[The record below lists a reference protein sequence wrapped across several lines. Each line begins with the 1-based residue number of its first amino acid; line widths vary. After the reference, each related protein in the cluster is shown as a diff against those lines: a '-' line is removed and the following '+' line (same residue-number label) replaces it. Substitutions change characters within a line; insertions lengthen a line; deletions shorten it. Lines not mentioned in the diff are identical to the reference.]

1 MKKFNIKRY
10 MCYLLS
16 ATLVFAALMPSV
28 FATELKVSNDDTVS
42 ANTVAQTSSS
52 TSSYVNPWAPGD
64 YLYDAYEKWIAN
76 RIKFDEI
83 IKASIFADENG
94 IATKEACVSHENIKY
109 AQDHAE
115 YVAKANE
122 ICAGLT
128 DDTAKAEAMY
138 KWIATNMFHDK
149 FYESRKDIYSP
160 LAGYMPNGATSAWNR
175 GGGVCFDMSAI
186 YMIMCHS
193 QNIPAVIVCSTTH
206 AWNAIYVNDTW
217 YQVDCDADCNNKAF
231 TEDLSDLTTAEM
243 SYEKF
248 ELYDTVGFSFWGGH
262 TPSGV
267 YNLNSTPEEIAAAI
281 KLARE
286 VRGLDNADDNS
297 TTNND
302 DNNITDDEDDVIP
315 PAIPTQPTT
324 PSTPVVDDE
333 DDVIP
338 PYIPPTDPGANNNDG
353 PSVEKPA
360 VNDVQEVKSQKIT
373 CKVTKKTYKKSS
385 LKKKS
390 KSFYIKA
397 KAKTKVTYKV
407 SKYPKGGKKYIKV
420 NSKGKVTIKK
430 GAKKGTYKI
439 TVTAKKTSKYKKATK
454 TVTIKV
460 K

>member
-1 MKKFNIKRY
+1 MRKITGKMTVF
-10 MCYLLS
+10 LLV
-16 ATLVFAALMPSV
+16 VFIVCAMLMPRV
-28 FATELKVSNDDTVS
+28 FATELKVSENDTVS
-42 ANTVAQTSSS
+42 ANTVSSADDI
-52 TSSYVNPWAPGD
+52 WAK
-64 YLYDAYEKWIAN
+64 YYETIETNKAE
-76 RIKFDEI
+76 FDRL
-83 IKASIFADENG
+83 IKASVFANEDG
-94 IATKEACVSHENIKY
+94 TPTAEALVGYENICY
-109 AQDHAE
+109 AQDQVE

-122 ICAGLT
+122 ICTGLT

-138 KWIATNMFHDK
+138 KWIATNMFHDY
-149 FYESRKDIYSP
+149 FYQNRKDIYSP

-175 GGGVCFDMSAI
+175 GGGVCYDMSII
-186 YMIMCHS
+186 YMIMCRS
-193 QNIPAVIVCSTTH
+193 QNIPCVSVYGQAPGLH

-217 YQVDCDADCNNKAF
+217 YQVDCDTDCQNKAR
-231 TEDLSDLTTAEM
+231 TENLSDLSTNPM
-243 SYEKF
+243 WYDNF
-248 ELYDTVGFSFWGGH
+248 ELYDTVGDCFWGNHYPQGF
-262 TPSGV
+262 
-267 YNLNSTPEEIAAAI
+267 YNVNSTPEEIAEAI

-297 TTNND
+297 TTD
-302 DNNITDDEDDVIP
+302 DDDSNITDDEDDVIP
-315 PAIPTQPTT
+315 PAMPTQPTT
-324 PSTPVVDDE
+324 PSTPAVDDE

-338 PYIPPTDPGANNNDG
+338 PYIPPTAPGAGNIDG

-430 GAKKGTYKI
+430 GAKKGTYKV

-454 TVTIKV
+454 TITIKV